1 MGWMEVSLT
10 EASLIESAE
19 SKFDKDRSMEV
30 RLTETGL
37 TVACCIKRGEADAAK
52 FERGKFDGDRIDR
65 EKFDREKFDRYDRY
79 GLIEVKLTK
88 LCLMEMS

>member
-37 TVACCIKRGEADAAK
+37 TVACCIKGEK
-52 FERGKFDGDRIDR
+52 LMLPSLR
-65 EKFDREKFDRYDRY
+65 EVSLMETR
-79 GLIEVKLTK
+79 LIERSLVDISLREIS
-88 LCLMEMS
+88 LIQVLSVIEV